1 MHQKSILIVEPLIEF
16 ENTFFGSG
24 NKENVPFFESIIRCY
39 KINNDIVTL
48 NGNDI
53 QAKAF
58 SEVDIS
64 DT

>member
-1 MHQKSILIVEPLIEF
+1 MHQKSILTVEPLIEF

-24 NKENVPFFESIIRCY
+24 NKENIPFFEAIIRCY
-39 KINNDIVTL
+39 KIDNDIATL

>member
-1 MHQKSILIVEPLIEF
+1 M
-16 ENTFFGSG
+16 TA
-24 NKENVPFFESIIRCY
+24 KEYLSQAY
-39 KINNDIVTL
+39 KIDNDIATL